1 MIQLKV
7 ITLTGVF
14 VDKEVHEVAVPTT
27 AGTIAINGGHAP
39 LLGAVKPG
47 VLSIQYSKSDRH
59 EDREQVAVYDGTIE
73 VLDNTITILVDD
85 VETPDD
91 ISEAEAERALARAK
105 ELKDKAP
112 DAVGLAEAQ
121 AMMDRSAV
129 RLQLAGLKKRSKR
142 R

>member
-1 MIQLKV
+1 MINLKV

-39 LLGAVKPG
+39 LLGAVHPG
-47 VLSIQYSKSDRH
+47 VLSIQYNKSDK
-59 EDREQVAVYDGTIE
+59 ESDRQQVAVYEGTVE
-73 VLDNTITILVDD
+73 VLDNTVSVLVDD
-85 VETPDD
+85 VDTPDE
-91 ISEAEAERALARAK
+91 ISEAEAEKALARAK
-105 ELKDKAP
+105 ELKEKAGS
-112 DAVGLAEAQ
+112 AVDLAEAQ

-142 R
+142 Q